1 MTKSDELK
9 GRVAVVTG
17 ASRGFGREI
26 ALALAGA
33 GADVAI
39 AARDAARLEETAR
52 QARALGAKVWT
63 ETGDVSDE
71 KEVARIAES
80 FLKSAG
86 PPHILVNNA
95 GINVRKPLVEFTTE
109 EWRRV
114 IDTNL
119 TSVFFMC
126 RSFVP
131 AMKGRGYGR
140 IINLTSTMSHVS
152 IPGRAAYSASKT
164 GLLGLSRALA
174 LELAPE
180 GITVN
185 CLSPGLFATELNAM
199 ILDNP
204 ELRQQ
209 FTAKVPMGTWGEPKD
224 IGQFVLFVCSSA
236 AKYMTGTDILID
248 GGFTTQ

>member
-1 MTKSDELK
+1 MIKSDELK

-33 GADVAI
+33 GADLVLT
-39 AARDAARLEETAR
+39 ARDTVKLEDTAR
-52 QARALGAKVWT
+52 RAREHGAKVWT
-63 ETGDVSDE
+63 ELGDVTDE
-71 KEVARIAES
+71 KFISRLAES
-80 FLKSAG
+80 AVKNAG
-86 PPHILVNNA
+86 PPNILINNA
-95 GINVRKPLVEFTTE
+95 GINIRKPLTEFTTE

-114 IDTNL
+114 VDTNL
-119 TSVFFMC
+119 TSVFLMC

-152 IPGRAAYSASKT
+152 IPGRSAYSASKT

-224 IGQFVLFVCSSA
+224 IGQFVLFLCSSS
-236 AKYMTGTDILID
+236 AKYMTGTDVLID
-248 GGFTTQ
+248 GGF